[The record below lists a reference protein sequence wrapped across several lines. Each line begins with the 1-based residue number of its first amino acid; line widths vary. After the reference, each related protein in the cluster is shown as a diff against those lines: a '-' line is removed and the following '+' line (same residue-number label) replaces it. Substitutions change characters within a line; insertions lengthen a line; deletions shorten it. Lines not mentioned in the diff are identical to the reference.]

1 MESFLQG
8 MLRPTFVKKRNMSV
22 VNNSFRLALDIRR
35 GQWLVADAESL
46 LPIALDYLSRKTP
59 EVEHIEFVTT
69 SFSSDLIGRSNRGGD
84 ITPPDQK
91 TVVVIPIHGTITKYD
106 TCAGVGTMTISSE
119 LLRLA
124 ADRNIVGF
132 VLDIDSGG
140 GACNAIPPMVAAI
153 NKVRS
158 MGKPIIAHCD
168 FCASAAYWIASQC
181 DAIFA
186 DNSMSEFGSIGVMT
200 QIVDNRENRC
210 GDKTI
215 TIYATES
222 KDKNLSYRK
231 ALDGDFSFMQAEMTP
246 IVQEFHSA
254 VKQGRANIKAEE
266 PGVLSGA
273 VFRANEAINLG
284 MANAILD
291 LEGSVENVFVRATYK

>member
-1 MESFLQG
+1 M
-8 MLRPTFVKKRNMSV
+8 VKLNQ
-22 VNNSFRLALDIRR
+22 NNFQLALDIRR
-35 GQWLVADAESL
+35 GQWLIADAEAL
-46 LPIALDYLSRKTP
+46 LPMALDYLSRQTP
-59 EVEHIEFVTT
+59 KVETVDFTPMAYTNDMV
-69 SFSSDLIGRSNRGGD
+69 GRAAGD
-84 ITPPDQK
+84 KNITPGQK
-91 TVVVIPIHGTITKYD
+91 CVVVVPVHGTITKYD
-106 TCAGVGTMTISSE
+106 TCAGMGTMTISSE

-124 ADRNIVGF
+124 AESNVVGF

-153 NKVRS
+153 EKVKA
-158 MGKPIIAHCD
+158 MGKPIVAHCD

-200 QIVDNRENRC
+200 QIVDSRENRC
-210 GDKTI
+210 GDKLI
-215 TIYATES
+215 TIYANES

-231 ALDGDFSFMQAEMTP
+231 ALDGDFSLMQAEMTP

-254 VKQGRANIKAEE
+254 VKQGRANIKADE

-273 VFRANEAINLG
+273 VFRAGEAINLG
-284 MANAILD
+284 MANAVLD
-291 LEGSVENVFVRATYK
+291 IEGSVENVFARATYK

>member
-1 MESFLQG
+1 
-8 MLRPTFVKKRNMSV
+8 MSV

-35 GQWLVADAESL
+35 GQWLIANAETL
-46 LPIALDYLSRKTP
+46 IPIALDYLS
-59 EVEHIEFVTT
+59 HIPPQIDAEEFSASIYT
-69 SFSSDLIGRSNRGGD
+69 SEALGRSTLSDGASPG
-84 ITPPDQK
+84 QK
-91 TVVVIPIHGTITKYD
+91 CVVVIPIHGTITKYD
-106 TCAGVGTMTISSE
+106 TCANLGTTTISAE

-124 ADRNIVGF
+124 ADKNVVGV

>member
-1 MESFLQG
+1 M
-8 MLRPTFVKKRNMSV
+8 V
-22 VNNSFRLALDIRR
+22 VHNQNNIQLALDIRR

-46 LPIALDYLSRKTP
+46 LPIALDFLSRKMP
-59 EVEHIEFVTT
+59 EVEHIEFATT

-186 DNSMSEFGSIGVMT
+186 DNSMSAFGSIGVMT
-200 QIVDNRENRC
+200 QIIDNRENRC

-222 KDKNLSYRK
+222 KDKNLAYRK
-231 ALDGDFSFMQAEMTP
+231 ALDGDFSLMQAEMTP

-254 VKQGRANIKAEE
+254 VKQGRVNIKAEE

-273 VFRANEAINLG
+273 VFRANDAINLG

-291 LEGSVENVFVRATYK
+291 LEGSVENVFARATYK

>member
-1 MESFLQG
+1 
-8 MLRPTFVKKRNMSV
+8 MLVSRPNQ
-22 VNNSFRLALDIRR
+22 NNFQLALSIVR

-46 LPIALDYLSRKTP
+46 LPIALDFLSRQTP
-59 EVEHIEFVTT
+59 DIEKIEFLTT
-69 SFSSDLIGRSNRGGD
+69 SYSSDMVGRSSRDGA

-106 TCAGVGTMTISSE
+106 TCAGVGTTTISAE

-124 ADRNIVGF
+124 PDRNIVGF

-158 MGKPIIAHCD
+158 MGKPIVAHCD

-200 QIVDNRENRC
+200 QIVINGENRC
-210 GDKTI
+210 GDKVI
-215 TIYATES
+215 AIYARES
-222 KDKNLSYRK
+222 TDKNLSYRK
-231 ALDGDFSFMQAEMTP
+231 ALDGDFSLMQAEMSP
-246 IVQEFHSA
+246 IVKEFHEA
-254 VKQGRANIKAEE
+254 VKQGRKNLKAEA

-273 VFRANEAINLG
+273 VFRANEAIGLN
-284 MANAILD
+284 MANAMLN
-291 LEGSVENVFVRATYK
+291 LEESVENVFARATYK